1 MSIQPV
7 DHSQSTQAAGLR
19 HLLSPAERAALNAIR
34 VRTKAL
40 DTMKPLQPQRLPDEP
55 GSIVDVKV

>member
-7 DHSQSTQAAGLR
+7 DHSQRIQAAGLI
-19 HLLSPAERAALNAIR
+19 HLLSPAERAALDAIR
-34 VRTKAL
+34 VRQKAL
-40 DTMKPLQPQRLPDEP
+40 NQVKPPPPQRLPDEP